1 MSAINSSTVIFR
13 KTEFGK
19 ILMSNVEKNDLDYWF
34 LIPEKINFENSPEKS
49 PQIQWGFAENY
60 DYVKK
65 CEKYSNKKG
74 RSDAC

>member
-1 MSAINSSTVIFR
+1 
-13 KTEFGK
+13 
-19 ILMSNVEKNDLDYWF
+19 MSNVENAIDYWF
-34 LIPEKINFENSPEKS
+34 LKAEKINFENLPEKS

-65 CEKYSNKKG
+65 CEKYSNKNG

>member
-19 ILMSNVEKNDLDYWF
+19 IFTSNVENVIDYWF
-34 LIPEKINFENSPEKS
+34 LIPEKSIFENLPEKS

-60 DYVKK
+60 DYVK
-65 CEKYSNKKG
+65 NV
-74 RSDAC
+74 